1 MISAAD
7 LPLDTPP
14 RVTNTTTED
23 VASSR
28 STASSPEQGAT
39 SHRDVPPLSLSAYPD
54 KIIKVDYAVRGAV
67 AIRADAIASGCLSDK
82 PFDKILQ
89 CNIGNPQAV
98 GLKPLT
104 YVRETLALM
113 SCPSLLEKSDEELEV
128 HFKRDNIKRARLYA
142 DSMQSVGAYTHSQG
156 NIELRRS
163 CATFFERRD
172 GIRPSECR
180 IFLCN
185 GASEGIT
192 TLLTCCVAGRG
203 EGVMLPLPQ
212 YPLYAATM
220 TRLDGTT
227 VFYDLDESKGWS
239 FDDSTLQ
246 RAYTKAVAD
255 GIDVRV
261 LVVINPGNPCPT
273 FLERE
278 QIKSILKFAEER
290 HILVMA
296 DEVYQENLYTEKK
309 FTSFRSVLLE
319 EGFKTQLASVHSASK
334 GFYGECG
341 MRGGVCLL
349 DNVDDDAFAVIYKM
363 RSVDLCSNTFGQ
375 IAMATIVSPPQPG
388 DESYDLYLQ
397 EKTSILLEMGQK
409 AKIVCDFMNSLEG
422 VSCVPISAGMYVFP
436 SMTFSKKAEKDAE
449 SKGLSVEL
457 MYCLELL
464 EATGIATTPGEGF
477 GQQEG
482 THHVRVTIL
491 PALEDLKKALALY
504 KDFHD
509 AFMKRYAE

>member
-14 RVTNTTTED
+14 RVTTTSDD
-23 VASSR
+23 VASSH
-28 STASSPEQGAT
+28 STVSTPEQGLT
-39 SHRDVPPLSLSAYPD
+39 STRDCPALSVSAYPT
-54 KIIKVDYAVRGAV
+54 KIKEVDYAVRGAV
-67 AIRADAIASGCLSDK
+67 AIRADAIASACISDK

-89 CNIGNPQAV
+89 CNIGNPQAL

-113 SCPSLLEKSDEELEV
+113 SCPSLLERSDDELEKY
-128 HFKRDNIKRARLYA
+128 FKLDNIKRARLYA
-142 DSMQSVGAYTHSQG
+142 GSMQSVGSYTHSQG
-156 NIELRRS
+156 NIELRKA
-163 CATFFERRD
+163 CATFYERRD
-172 GIRPSECR
+172 GIRPPEAR

-185 GASEGIT
+185 GASEGIS

-239 FDDSTLQ
+239 FDDATLQ
-246 RAYTKAVAD
+246 RAYHKATAD

-278 QIKSILKFAEER
+278 QIKNILKFAEER
-290 HILVMA
+290 RILVIA
-296 DEVYQENLYTEKK
+296 DEVYQENLYTDKK
-309 FTSFRSVLLE
+309 FTSCRSVLLE

-334 GFYGECG
+334 GYYGECG
-341 MRGGVCLL
+341 LRGGVCLL

-375 IAMATIVSPPQPG
+375 IAVATITSPPQPG
-388 DESYDLYLQ
+388 DESYDLYMQ
-397 EKTSILLEMGQK
+397 EKTTTLQEMGQK
-409 AKIVCDFMNSLEG
+409 ARIVCDFMNSLEG
-422 VSCVPISAGMYVFP
+422 VSCVPITAGMYVFP
-436 SMTFSKKAEKDAE
+436 SLTFSKKAEEDAA
-449 SKGLSVEL
+449 SKGISVEL

-482 THHVRVTIL
+482 SHHVRVTIL
-491 PALEDLKKALALY
+491 PELEDLKKALALY
-504 KDFHD
+504 KDFHV